1 MQNLSKIVI
10 TAIISALIGGIL
22 AFFITDKS
30 NVNQKDKTE
39 NIEYL
44 TFYDSISGLT
54 FDYNKDWVVEKRNS
68 NSADD
73 WYILA
78 HAPFEK
84 EYFKTVRITI
94 SPIQDLDAAVKEW
107 WLEHY
112 DGLNV
117 PENKVYFQH
126 PQTHRYHGVTYA
138 ANRAQFKEKVGEDTY
153 LLDFR
158 VMAVNKQGKTILLV
172 ERAERGGMDGLEA
185 DGLITIEKTI
195 NIIEP

>member
-1 MQNLSKIVI
+1 MQTLSKIVT
-10 TAIISALIGGIL
+10 TAVVSATIGGL
-22 AFFITDKS
+22 VAFFIADRGHANLKE
-30 NVNQKDKTE
+30 KTE
-39 NIEYL
+39 DLISL
-44 TFYDSISGLT
+44 TYYDSISGIT
-54 FDYNKDWVVEKRNS
+54 FDYNKDWIVEKRNS
-68 NSADD
+68 NDAND

-84 EYFKTVRITI
+84 EYFKTVRITT
-94 SPIQDLDAAVKEW
+94 SPIQDLDIAVKDW

-126 PQTHRYHGVTYA
+126 PQTHRYQGITYA

-158 VMAVNKQGKTILLV
+158 VMAINKKGTTILLV

-185 DGLITIEKTI
+185 DGLIRIEKTI

>member
-1 MQNLSKIVI
+1 MQTLSKIV
-10 TAIISALIGGIL
+10 TTAVVSAIIGGL
-22 AFFITDKS
+22 VAFFIADRGHANLKE
-30 NVNQKDKTE
+30 KTE
-39 NIEYL
+39 DLIYL
-44 TFYDSISGLT
+44 TYYDSISGIT
-54 FDYNKDWVVEKRNS
+54 FDYNKDWIVEKRNS
-68 NSADD
+68 NDAND

-84 EYFKTVRITI
+84 EYFKTVRITT
-94 SPIQDLDAAVKEW
+94 SPIQDLDIAVKDW

-126 PQTHRYHGVTYA
+126 PQTHRYQGITYA

-158 VMAVNKQGKTILLV
+158 VMAINKKGTTILLV

-185 DGLITIEKTI
+185 DGLIRIEKTI